1 MILKTLLSCFLV
13 HFVLTSPFYIPVK
26 TNDRKDI
33 SKIQL
38 TEIGKFGLI
47 RKARKTVPSHLHTGI
62 DIKRPSSN
70 YINEPIFTIATG
82 KVISKR
88 VDGPYAQLIIEH
100 QVSNNTFWTVYEHIA
115 GITANL
121 NETVT
126 PNKPIARFMNKAELN
141 KHGWQFDHFHLEILK
156 IKPTSIKPSKLH
168 PERFFN
174 AYSLICY
181 TSAALENHYY
191 NPISFLKENLY

>member
-1 MILKTLLSCFLV
+1 MILKTFFACILF
-13 HFVLTSPFYIPVK
+13 HFISSPFSIPVK
-26 TNDRKDI
+26 TTNRKDV
-33 SKIQL
+33 SQIQL
-38 TEIGKFGLI
+38 TEIGKFGLV

-70 YINEPIFTIATG
+70 YTNEPIFAIAAG

-88 VDGPYAQLIIEH
+88 TDGPYAQLIIEH
-100 QVSNNTFWTVYEHIA
+100 HIGDKTFWTVYEHIA

-121 NETVT
+121 NETVA
-126 PNKPIARFMNKAELN
+126 PDKPIARFMNKVELN
-141 KHGWQFDHFHLEILK
+141 KHGWQFDHFHLEVLK
-156 IKPTSIKPSKLH
+156 LKPTSIKPSKLH

-181 TSAALENHYY
+181 KPADLEKYYY
-191 NPISFLKENLY
+191 NPIPFLTENLH